1 MASKT
6 NSYIAELTYE
16 DYLTHYGVKGM
27 KWGVRKAE
35 KNAKQE
41 VKRQAKSAK
50 IKKKAAG
57 VDARINDI
65 NNQMQA
71 LPPGIRSSLK
81 RASLKSD
88 KKELTVH
95 RDQLL
100 KDADR
105 AAKGKLTSNQR
116 KLVAGAAV
124 VGAVSGGI
132 TLGVMYELGRD
143 SGASNAMM
151 LKAEKIIKRKDSV
164 FNKND
169 EFSKK
174 FDNADDLL
182 KTVGKDVNPNYA
194 SLGGQMNCRR
204 CTFAYELRRRGYDVQ
219 ATTSAFGTGQ
229 SESGYRNAVNKK
241 EKKLYSIKSMSG
253 VVNGGRKIP
262 TPVGGD
268 KRLRN
273 VESAR
278 LSVAKNKGEPIKA
291 SQISKLLGNQPNG
304 ARGEIVF
311 NQGGFAHSLAY
322 EIVNNKPYAFDTQK
336 GQKFDL
342 SNHGFAQ
349 FQAKWGNTK
358 EISVTRLDNVDLDEE
373 FLARWATNRK

>member
-1 MASKT
+1 MPSQT
-6 NSYIAELTYE
+6 NVYTTELTYE
-16 DYLTHYGVKGM
+16 DHLSHYGVKGM

-35 KNAKQE
+35 KKAKRE

-50 IKKKAAG
+50 IKKKAAD
-57 VDARINDI
+57 VDARIGDI
-65 NNQMQA
+65 NAQMKS

-88 KKELTVH
+88 KKELTVY

-116 KLVAGAAV
+116 KLVAGAVV
-124 VGAVSGGI
+124 VGAIYGGVALS
-132 TLGVMYELGRD
+132 TMQSTGSL
-143 SGASNAMM
+143 NAMK
-151 LKAEKIIKRKDSV
+151 LKGEKIVKRKDSL

-169 EFSKK
+169 EFSQK
-174 FDNADDLL
+174 FDNPDDLL
-182 KTVGKDVNPNYA
+182 KTVGKDVNPNYKTP
-194 SLGGQMNCRR
+194 GGQMNCRR
-204 CTFAYELRRRGYDVQ
+204 CTFSYELRRRGYDVQ
-219 ATTSAFGTGQ
+219 ATTSSMGFGQ
-229 SESGYRNAVNKK
+229 SESGYINAVNKK
-241 EKKLYSIKSMSG
+241 EKKRYSIKSMSTP
-253 VVNGGRKIP
+253 VSLGRKIA
-262 TPVGGD
+262 TPLDGD

-278 LSVAKNKGEPIKA
+278 LSVAKNKGEPIKP

-311 NQGGFAHSLAY
+311 NQGKFAHSLAY

-342 SNHGFAQ
+342 SGDGFYD
-349 FQAKWGNTK
+349 FQAKWGTTK
-358 EISVTRLDNVDLDEE
+358 EVSVTRLDNVDLDES

>member
-1 MASKT
+1 MT
-6 NSYIAELTYE
+6 LTYD
-16 DYLTHYGVKGM
+16 DYLAHYGVKGM

-35 KNAKQE
+35 KKANRE
-41 VKRQAKSAK
+41 VKRQAKSEK
-50 IKKKAAG
+50 FKNKAAK

-65 NNQMQA
+65 NSQVEA

-81 RASLKSD
+81 RSTLNSD
-88 KKELTVH
+88 KKALTQT

-116 KLVAGAAV
+116 TLVAGAVV
-124 VGAVSGGI
+124 VGALSGGVAL
-132 TLGVMYELGRD
+132 TMMND
-143 SGASNAMM
+143 SGALNAMK
-151 LKAEKIIKRKDSV
+151 LKGEKAIKRKDSV

-174 FDNADDLL
+174 FDNPDDLL
-182 KTVGKDVNPNYA
+182 RTVGKDVNPNY
-194 SLGGQMNCRR
+194 SNPGGQMNCRR

-219 ATTSAFGTGQ
+219 ATTSPIGNGQ
-229 SESGYRNAVNKK
+229 SESGYINAVNKK
-241 EKKLYSIKSMSG
+241 DKKRYAINSMSQA
-253 VVNGGRKIP
+253 VSAGRKIA
-262 TPVGGD
+262 TRLDDD
-268 KRLRN
+268 KRIRN

-278 LSVAKNKGEPIKA
+278 LSVAKNKGEAISG

-304 ARGEIVF
+304 ARGEMVF
-311 NQGGFAHSLAY
+311 NQGPFAHSLAY

-336 GQKFDL
+336 GQSYDL
-342 SNHGFAQ
+342 SGDGFAK
-349 FQAKWGNTK
+349 FQSKWGTTK
-358 EISVTRLDNVDLDEE
+358 EINITRLDNVDLDEG

>member
-1 MASKT
+1 MTSKT

-16 DYLTHYGVKGM
+16 DYLAHYGIKGM

-35 KNAKQE
+35 KKAKRE
-41 VKRQAKSAK
+41 VKRQAKSKK
-50 IKKKAAG
+50 IKKKAADA
-57 VDARINDI
+57 DARINDI

-88 KKELTVH
+88 KKELTVY

-116 KLVAGAAV
+116 KLVAGAV
-124 VGAVSGGI
+124 VAGALAGGVA
-132 TLGVMYELGRD
+132 LSSMHD
-143 SGASNAMM
+143 SGSLNAMM
-151 LKAEKIIKRKDSV
+151 LKGEKIIKRKDSV

-219 ATTSAFGTGQ
+219 ATTSPIGTGQ
-229 SESGYRNAVNKK
+229 SESGYLNAVNQK
-241 EKKLYSIKSMSG
+241 EKKRYAATSMSQP
-253 VVNGGRKIP
+253 VSRGRKIA
-262 TPVGGD
+262 TPLDGD

-278 LSVAKNKGEPIKA
+278 LSVAKNKGEPIKS

-311 NQGGFAHSLAY
+311 NQGKFAHSLAY

-342 SNHGFAQ
+342 SKHGFAQ
-349 FQAKWGNTK
+349 FQAKWGDTQ
-358 EISVTRLDNVDLDEE
+358 EVSITRLDNVDLDES